1 MVSKIITRFNPII
14 LAAVLN
20 SSMLSR
26 WSLLIAKPTLVEEIT
41 FYTHFHAA
49 LSFQPVLNPENVTR
63 FVVTAPESIRLEGHE
78 LFMDIFYNPPQ
89 VSLLQPL
96 LSRLSERGWAP
107 QRIGGG
113 PPPEVKIQRFDW
125 QTQAPTQSPLASCL
139 GLTSKRLW
147 PARSKRKALIPVAY
161 WLIRTLPFDR
171 CCSKWRST
179 QNINEA
185 TLTGR

>member
-1 MVSKIITRFNPII
+1 MVSKLIMRFNPII
-14 LAAVLN
+14 LTAVLN
-20 SSMLSR
+20 SSVLSR
-26 WSLLIAKPTLVEEIT
+26 WSLLIAKLTLAEEIT

-78 LFMDIFYNPPQ
+78 LFMDVFYYPPQ

-113 PPPEVKIQRFDW
+113 PPPKVKIQSFDW
-125 QTQAPTQSPLASCL
+125 QAPTQPACIKPGSHVQTVTEQM
-139 GLTSKRLW
+139 TSAIKE
-147 PARSKRKALIPVAY
+147 KG
-161 WLIRTLPFDR
+161 FDSR
-171 CCSKWRST
+171 G
-179 QNINEA
+179 
-185 TLTGR
+185 TLTDQNTAVW